1 MIGIFDSGSGGL
13 TVLKEI
19 RSLLP
24 QVDVVYFGD
33 TANMPYGEKNAEEI
47 RALTKRGID
56 ILQKNGATHIVSAC
70 NSVSVSMTKE
80 MLVECNIAP
89 RNFVEMVSP
98 TISRFSFSIEK
109 NEEKS
114 VRMLV
119 CATTATVRSGAY
131 QKGLRNT
138 GIQQVDVVAMP
149 ELVCAIE
156 AADMYAAHTIIYTH
170 LQHIHTPP
178 SHILLGCTHYPIV
191 IDMFKKAVETIGW
204 CGVQF
209 VNPAT
214 FVAREVM
221 ERGWN
226 VSENSTTKYVFSQEN
241 HVSMDF
247 VQNIL
252 IVS

>member
-19 RSLLP
+19 RSMLP

-33 TANMPYGEKNAEEI
+33 TANMPYGEKGAEEI
-47 RALTKRGID
+47 CTLTKRGIG
-56 ILQKNGATHIVSAC
+56 ILQKNGATHVVSAC
-70 NSVSVSMTKE
+70 NSVSVSVTKE
-80 MLVECNIAP
+80 LLAECGIAP
-89 RNFVEMVSP
+89 RNFVEMVTP
-98 TISRFSFSIEK
+98 TVSRCSFSVEK
-109 NEEKS
+109 EQEKS

-119 CATTATVRSGAY
+119 CATSATVRSGAY
-131 QKGLRNT
+131 QKGLCSR

-156 AADMYAAHTIIYTH
+156 AADMHAVYTVIYTH
-170 LQHIHTPP
+170 LQRIHTPP
-178 SHILLGCTHYPIV
+178 SHILLGCTHYPIA
-191 IDMFKKAVETIGW
+191 IDMFKKATETMGWHGVE
-204 CGVQF
+204 F

-214 FVAREVM
+214 FVAKEVA

-226 VSENSTTKYVFSQEN
+226 VPANNTTKYVFSEES

-247 VQNIL
+247 VERVL
-252 IVS
+252 VA